1 MKNIIIIATTFIC
14 TSAFGSINLHTV
26 DCEMYAYD
34 MLDVIETH
42 FGAIE
47 DCATYEFTFS
57 FIHDFCMSASG

>member
-1 MKNIIIIATTFIC
+1 MKNIIIASVFIC
-14 TSAFGSINLHTV
+14 ASILELINLYTV